1 LKLIEEILIE
11 YLTKDDL
18 QRIARDHDLP
28 VSRTKEEIAGELLA
42 LDDLDPSEAVAFL
55 GVWQLRNILQERGQ
69 PSGAYREALVD
80 RVLALIE
87 DESQP
92 RARRTR
98 ALKRPVPESKSPPPP
113 VQSAPIDVVVPP
125 SPPPPI
131 RVHIP
136 PTPSVPIEVR
146 VQPTPPP
153 SVIVRVFP
161 PLLAAWGFVGV
172 VTAVV
177 FGGIYFVTTAELGTV
192 WGVGVGLIAGT
203 ASAVG
208 LLLTENRWAPG
219 LSRASAEKRHSRQP

>member
-1 LKLIEEILIE
+1 LKLIEEVLFE

-55 GVWQLRNILQERGQ
+55 SVWQLRNILQERGQ
-69 PSGAYREALVD
+69 PSGAYREALVE

-92 RARRTR
+92 RARRARTS
-98 ALKRPVPESKSPPPP
+98 KRPVPETRIPSPPA
-113 VQSAPIDVVVPP
+113 QTAPIELVVPP

-131 RVHIP
+131 RVHVP
-136 PTPSVPIEVR
+136 PSPSVPIEVR

-153 SVIVRVFP
+153 SVTIRVFP

-177 FGGIYFVTTAELGTV
+177 FGGIYFVTTAELGIV
-192 WGVGVGLIAGT
+192 WGVGVGLIAGS

-208 LLLTENRWAPG
+208 LLLTENRWAPK
-219 LSRASAEKRHSRQP
+219 LSRASAERLHSRQP